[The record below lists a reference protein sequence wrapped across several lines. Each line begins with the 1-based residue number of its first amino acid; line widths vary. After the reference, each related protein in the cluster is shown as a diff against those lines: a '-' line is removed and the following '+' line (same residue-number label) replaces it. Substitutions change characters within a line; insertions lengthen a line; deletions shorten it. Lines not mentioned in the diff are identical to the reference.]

1 MKNNNNFTP
10 AAVYENAKLSKE
22 QILQENQ
29 GIAGIYK
36 WTNKINGKIYI
47 GSLPPPPGE
56 RGGAS
61 PRRAAPR
68 LRWI

>member
-29 GIAGIYK
+29 GKAGVY
-36 WTNKINGKIYI
+36 
-47 GSLPPPPGE
+47 
-56 RGGAS
+56 R
-61 PRRAAPR
+61 
-68 LRWI
+68 